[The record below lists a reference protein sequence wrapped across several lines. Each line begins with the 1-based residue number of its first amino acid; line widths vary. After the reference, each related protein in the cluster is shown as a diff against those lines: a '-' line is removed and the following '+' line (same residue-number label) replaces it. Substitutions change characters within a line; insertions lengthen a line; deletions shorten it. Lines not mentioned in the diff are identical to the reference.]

1 MEKDI
6 VLAGII
12 LTALLT
18 GCTGNDSSARFT
30 SSSITVEEVIENSIA
45 ETAATTEVSTE
56 ASAATEIS
64 AEESFDNADGA
75 SGTAAESI
83 EGVTDTEEET
93 DIEGLLSS
101 TEGIDVDLT
110 LLSSTMVYSTVYD
123 IVYFP
128 ENYLGKT
135 VKMQGIY
142 THYHDDTTDK
152 DYFACFI
159 QDAAACCS
167 QGIEFELSDDYVYP
181 DDYPEEGDI
190 VTVSGVFDL
199 YEEDG
204 FTYCTLRNSVLYN

>member
-1 MEKDI
+1 MKKDI

-45 ETAATTEVSTE
+45 EEEASVAETE
-56 ASAATEIS
+56 ASSEAEIEETSEAADTAISTATES
-64 AEESFDNADGA
+64 SEGATES
-75 SGTAAESI
+75 
-83 EGVTDTEEET
+83 EEEA

>member
-1 MEKDI
+1 MKKDI

-45 ETAATTEVSTE
+45 EEETSVAETE
-56 ASAATEIS
+56 ASSEAEIEETSEAADTAISTATES
-64 AEESFDNADGA
+64 SEGATES
-75 SGTAAESI
+75 
-83 EGVTDTEEET
+83 EEEA

>member
-1 MEKDI
+1 M
-6 VLAGII
+6 
-12 LTALLT
+12 
-18 GCTGNDSSARFT
+18 
-30 SSSITVEEVIENSIA
+30 A
-45 ETAATTEVSTE
+45 ETE
-56 ASAATEIS
+56 ASSEAEIEETSEAADTAISTATES
-64 AEESFDNADGA
+64 SEGATES
-75 SGTAAESI
+75 
-83 EGVTDTEEET
+83 EEEA